1 VARVDHERNWPPA
14 LEEPGAWPLASL
26 RQSFLDGSLT
36 RLIHPDVT
44 LRDKFVEFVNR
55 GDFGLASGRK
65 PDGSYERVWFKEP
78 VGSEEVAFEADLFP
92 LAKNVAQALKVGA
105 PPEPVPS
112 AAAGLEPG
120 PALGP
125 VAPTDVTTTTLRLV
139 GTVPPEVWNR
149 LGTKILP
156 KLRSGSDLKV
166 GVDFS
171 VTVSSANAGIL
182 AAELRQA
189 LRELGLEDA
198 VRVE

>member
-112 AAAGLEPG
+112 AASGLEPG